1 MNLHPTARLTT
12 LGMSPHRSTGR
23 SVIAPFACIDHVHGP
38 HITRFIQHTDT
49 ALLARAAGVA

>member
-1 MNLHPTARLTT
+1 M
-12 LGMSPHRSTGR
+12 
-23 SVIAPFACIDHVHGP
+23 VAPFASIDRVHGP